1 MKSVVHAKKLEV
13 TDLAFGRNAVHPV
26 SGIALGNGAGNST
39 VASTGGN
46 VFLGTNAGAAVGQ
59 PGIGSVCIGL
69 NTGAAAPVGDYS
81 VSVGAAAVA
90 ATDNSIVLNAAGTP
104 LTSTESSL
112 FVKPIRELAAGGPLR
127 SLWYNPA
134 TGEITYTTF

>member
-1 MKSVVHAKKLEV
+1 MKSTVHARKLDV
-13 TDLAFGRNAVHPV
+13 TDLSFGRNAVQPISGV
-26 SGIALGNGAGNST
+26 SLGNGAGNST
-39 VASTGGN
+39 VASSGGN

-90 ATDNSIVLNAAGTP
+90 ASDNSIVLNATGSI
-104 LTSTESSL
+104 LTSSQSSL
-112 FVKPIRELAAGGPLR
+112 FVKPVRELAPAGLR
-127 SLWYNPA
+127 ALFYNPS
-134 TGEITYTTF
+134 TGEISYSNV